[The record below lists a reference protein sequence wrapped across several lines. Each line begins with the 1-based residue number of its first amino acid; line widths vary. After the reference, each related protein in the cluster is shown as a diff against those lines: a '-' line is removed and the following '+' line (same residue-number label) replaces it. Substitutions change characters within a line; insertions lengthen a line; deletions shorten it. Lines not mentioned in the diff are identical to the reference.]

1 MFMVMEDDMM
11 LPFEIDFE
19 RLLAITPASWGILQ
33 LYVVRADRLHA
44 MYTRSYLRG
53 RLWER
58 WRTRNHSTGA
68 YICSR
73 DAAQKL
79 LARFKPRGV
88 LDLSGYKGNLLADEL
103 LYKAVPTYT
112 LTYPLCIENGA
123 FDSTLN
129 SLRHLHEKS
138 HAAVRSIWSE
148 GKSPDFAQ
156 RRPAREPI

>member
-11 LPFEIDFE
+11 LPYAIDFR
-19 RLLAITPASWGILQ
+19 RLLEHAPANWEILQ
-33 LYVVRADRLHA
+33 LYVVNADRLHA

-58 WRTRNHSTGA
+58 WTTKNHSTAA

-79 LARFKPRGV
+79 LARFKPQGI
-88 LDLSGYKGNLLADEL
+88 LDLRAHKGALVADEL
-103 LYKAVPTYT
+103 LYRSAATYT
-112 LTYPLCIENGA
+112 LTFPLHIENDA

-129 SLRHLHEKS
+129 SIRRLHLKS
-138 HAAVRSIWSE
+138 HEAVRRIWRE
-148 GKSPDFAQ
+148 GRAPDFAT
-156 RRPAREPI
+156 PNARV